1 MKKDPADV
9 TVEEDGEA
17 VQTDWIDTVGMKT
30 GEDLEAL
37 LSETEEGMAEA
48 EAAAETVPAS
58 TVSEKPTVPESYTVD
73 EEDPNLVW
81 IEVDTNSVVDVV
93 DGQKLRFKVLFKVE
107 GGRLSEDNQS
117 LAYQVPAEIKAVEEE
132 AGAILDDDA
141 NTVAE
146 YKISKEGKIILT
158 FSEEY
163 VKKNADGTEVTMAVE
178 FTTQVSD
185 LAWEDESE

>member
-1 MKKDPADV
+1 M
-9 TVEEDGEA
+9 
-17 VQTDWIDTVGMKT
+17 
-30 GEDLEAL
+30 
-37 LSETEEGMAEA
+37 
-48 EAAAETVPAS
+48 
-58 TVSEKPTVPESYTVD
+58 
-73 EEDPNLVW
+73 
-81 IEVDTNSVVDVV
+81 
-93 DGQKLRFKVLFKVE
+93 E

-132 AGAILDDDA
+132 AGAILDDDG

-185 LAWEDESE
+185 LAWEDETE